1 MIVLTG
7 GAGFI
12 GSVFLEKLNQNNHK
26 DIIVV
31 DNIASTGKWKNLLN
45 KDFSKYINK
54 NEFINYIDENLIL
67 NRIEAIF
74 HFGACSSTTENNV
87 DYLIHNNLN
96 YSIKLCELALEYD
109 IPFHYASS
117 AATYGHG
124 ENGFSDKFIDK
135 LKPLNPYGYS
145 KYLFDRW
152 LIDNNHIDKVT
163 GYKFFNVFGP
173 NEYHKGNMAS
183 MIYKSYYQIL
193 ENNVVRLFKSND
205 PRFSDGGQV
214 RDFVYVK
221 DIVNIMYEF
230 YKNDI
235 KGIYNLGTGVENTWL
250 DLANGVFKAMGKKP
264 NIEFIDMPSDIS
276 KQYQN
281 HTIADMTKF
290 KNVSNYEFMSF
301 ESAIMDYVQEHLS
314 KDWQYK

>member
-1 MIVLTG
+1 MILLKG

-12 GSVFLEKLNQNNHK
+12 GSVFLEKLNRKGHK
-26 DIIVV
+26 NIIVV
-31 DNIASTGKWKNLLN
+31 DNIASSDKWKNLLN
-45 KDFSKYINK
+45 KNFTKYVNK
-54 NEFINYIDENLIL
+54 DEFINYIDENSLQ

-74 HFGACSSTTENNV
+74 HFGACSSTTEKNV

-96 YSIKLCELALEYD
+96 YSIQLCELALEYE

-124 ENGFSDKFIDK
+124 ENGFSDKFIDN

-152 LIDNNHIDKVT
+152 VIDNNHLDKIT

-173 NEYHKGNMAS
+173 NEYHKENMAS

-193 ENNVVRLFKSND
+193 ENDVVRLFKSND

-214 RDFVYVK
+214 RDFIYVK
-221 DIVNIMYEF
+221 DIVNVIYDF
-230 YKNDI
+230 YVSKIN
-235 KGIYNLGTGVENTWL
+235 GIYNLGTAVENTWL
-250 DLANGVFKAMGKKP
+250 DLANGVFKALGRKP
-264 NIEFIDMPSDIS
+264 NIEFIDIPNDIS

-281 HTIADMTKF
+281 HTIADMSKF
-290 KNVSNYEFMSF
+290 YNVSNYRFMTF
-301 ESAIMDYVQEHLS
+301 EEAIMDYVQNYLS
-314 KDWQYK
+314 KDWQYI